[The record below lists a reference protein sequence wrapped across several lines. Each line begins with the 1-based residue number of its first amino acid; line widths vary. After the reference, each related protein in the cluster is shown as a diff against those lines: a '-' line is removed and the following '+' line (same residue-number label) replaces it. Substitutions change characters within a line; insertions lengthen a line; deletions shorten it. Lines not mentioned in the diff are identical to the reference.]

1 MNKNKETHNNSDEQK
16 QETDIFQDKLD
27 NISKLFEGFVPK
39 LPSKEEMTK
48 NSREWY
54 KPLKGV
60 TFKDWKKEITQQS
73 IRFDFIYFP
82 KEFVKDIV
90 DYNLSDKKRI
100 KKLEDIIGKQL
111 KKLDY
116 NEFFIKLIS
125 RSPKDF
131 GIIKTKNAREIIELL
146 ASSMRTTDD
155 LVYLEN
161 LDDGDDITLVIRP
174 FIEIEPK
181 NEFRVFVKSKEI
193 KGISQYDYQ
202 NIYNYENEEKLE
214 KEIIKF
220 IEQKIIPFMEIQN
233 FVVDIAIIGNKI
245 IILETNPYGLSDPCL
260 FESYE
265 NLDGSFKVKK

>member
-1 MNKNKETHNNSDEQK
+1 MNKNKETNNNSYEQK

-54 KPLKGV
+54 KPLKWV

-90 DYNLSDKKRI
+90 DYNLSDEQRR
-100 KKLEDIIGKQL
+100 KKLERIIDNQL
-111 KKLDY
+111 EKLDY

-131 GIIKTKNAREIIELL
+131 WIIKTKNAKEIIELL

-161 LDDGDDITLVIRP
+161 LDDWDDITLVIRP

-193 KGISQYDYQ
+193 KWISQYDYQ

-233 FVVDIAIIGNKI
+233 FVVDIAIIWNKI
-245 IILETNPYGLSDPCL
+245 IILETNPYWLSDPCL

-265 NLDGSFKVKK
+265 NLDWSFKVKK

>member
-54 KPLKGV
+54 KPLKWV

-90 DYNLSDKKRI
+90 DYNLSDEQRR
-100 KKLEDIIGKQL
+100 KKLERIIDNQL
-111 KKLDY
+111 EKLDY

-131 GIIKTKNAREIIELL
+131 WIIKTKNAKEIIELL

-161 LDDGDDITLVIRP
+161 LDDWDDITLVIRP

-193 KGISQYDYQ
+193 KWISQYDYQ

-233 FVVDIAIIGNKI
+233 FVVDIAIIWNKI
-245 IILETNPYGLSDPCL
+245 IILETNPYWLSDPCL

-265 NLDGSFKVKK
+265 NLDWSFKVKK